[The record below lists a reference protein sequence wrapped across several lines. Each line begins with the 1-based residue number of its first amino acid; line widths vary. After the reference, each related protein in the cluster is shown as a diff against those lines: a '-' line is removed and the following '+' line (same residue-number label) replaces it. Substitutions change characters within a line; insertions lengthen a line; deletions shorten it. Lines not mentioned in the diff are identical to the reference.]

1 MKAFSHLHPNVQP
14 KTMCGHD
21 LCSAA

>member
-1 MKAFSHLHPNVQP
+1 MKAFSHLHPNMQP